1 MTKQEL
7 SVLQGLNIE
16 ILNHRNV
23 KVIELH
29 VAGINFYHNV
39 TLLLLRRNIQ
49 DYVLKMTAQLQEQLR
64 H

>member
-7 SVLQGLNIE
+7 PVLQGLNTE
-16 ILNHRNV
+16 MLGHRNV
-23 KVIELH
+23 KVIELR

-49 DYVLKMTAQLQEQLR
+49 DYVLKMTAQLQE
-64 H
+64 